1 MAGNFTA
8 GQYAQ
13 ALRSLM
19 PRGRAWS
26 HNDDGS
32 GQAQTLDGLAQ
43 IYSQNDADAVALLA
57 DAFPATTVNL
67 LPEWEAS
74 LGLPDPCVGQ
84 LGTIQAR
91 QAMVVSR
98 LTNTGGQ
105 SVPYYTAFA
114 AALGLSISVK
124 EYTPFR
130 MGAQRMGC
138 QLGGHGW
145 AHAWTVEA
153 NLVAPVPFRMGQ
165 SYMGEALMSWTTN
178 VLECEFGKLKP
189 AHTVLT
195 FDYTGLLLVNN
206 ALQHLLVNTSGQR
219 LIATS
224 VVAP

>member
-57 DAFPATTVNL
+57 DAFPA
-67 LPEWEAS
+67 
-74 LGLPDPCVGQ
+74 
-84 LGTIQAR
+84 TIQAR